1 MSTPMIARPTSF
13 PGFHGGR
20 NTMNGHSHQHRRASS
35 PVKGVGSRHNS
46 PLKSGPSS
54 MSTKDTSTKATHD
67 TRHAVNGH
75 TLSTNSM
82 NGSVRHDVGEG
93 PSQSTTQTVQDNFIN
108 NISNKVGTK
117 SHDLADLLKNPLI
130 FVPARLQ
137 DDPAS
142 KIPYDPLPT
151 GPSLSSTTSRDSG
164 PKSVRGLTVSTSR

>member
-1 MSTPMIARPTSF
+1 MSTTLIVQPTSF

-20 NTMNGHSHQHRRASS
+20 STMNGHSHQHRRASS
-35 PVKGVGSRHNS
+35 PVKGGGSRHNS
-46 PLKSGPSS
+46 PLKSGTSS
-54 MSTKDTSTKATHD
+54 MSTKDASIKATHD

-75 TLSTNSM
+75 TLSTNGM
-82 NGSVRHDVGEG
+82 NGSNRHDVGEG

-151 GPSLSSTTSRDSG
+151 GPSLASTTSRDSG